1 MSHTAIEFGVTGLTP
16 DQAVNAALTAADTL
30 PGGDATLAEGTVV
43 SYKRQPTLDELQH
56 VAKQLLP
63 KPTSSEFA
71 QSAKALIG
79 STLKATT
86 KKGKKGGPSQAAVWA
101 GNLRRLAREIAVTGK
116 ATARAAGK
124 RSVRTAGKAVS
135 RTGGGATNTVPG
147 ANDPVADLVGTHCN
161 QQAPTIGI
169 EIRPKQTTDADAYY
183 VPANCVVFTNGKD
196 WFANIPDGTE
206 PKGLQIVGISTADGV
221 ESTQSKIYKELQHVS
236 VVATGLVS
244 LMCSPARAK
253 MFSPGDPVYINDV
266 AVPLRRKP
274 EIKVATFTTETE
286 GAKVGR
292 FIEICGSKGGI
303 RVQLNIENK

>member
-79 STLKATT
+79 SNLKATT

-135 RTGGGATNTVPG
+135 RTGASAGPG
-147 ANDPVADLVGTHCN
+147 ADDPVADLVGTHCN

-169 EIRPKQTTDADAYY
+169 EIRPEQTTDADAYY
-183 VPANCVVFTNGKD
+183 VPANCVVFTND
-196 WFANIPDGTE
+196 THWFANVPSGTV
-206 PKGLQIVGISTADGV
+206 PMGLKIVGISTADGV

-236 VVATGLVS
+236 VVATGIVS

-253 MFSPGDPVYINDV
+253 TFSPGDPVYIDDV
-266 AVPLRRKP
+266 VVPLRRKP
-274 EIKVATFTTETE
+274 EIKVATFTTDNKS
-286 GAKVGR
+286 GKKVGR
-292 FIEICGSKGGI
+292 FIEVCGPKGGI
-303 RVQLNIENK
+303 RVQLGIENN

>member
-1 MSHTAIEFGVTGLTP
+1 MAHTAVEFGVTGLTP
-16 DQAVNAALTAADTL
+16 EQAVNAALTAADTL
-30 PGGDATLAEGTVV
+30 PGGDATLADGTVV

-56 VAKQLLP
+56 AAKQLLP

-79 STLKATT
+79 STLKPTT
-86 KKGKKGGPSQAAVWA
+86 RKGKKGGASQAAVWA

-135 RTGGGATNTVPG
+135 RTGGTVTNDKKG

-169 EIRPKQTTDADAYY
+169 EIRPEQTTDADAYY
-183 VPANCVVFTNGKD
+183 VPANCVVFTDSGH
-196 WFANIPDGTE
+196 WFANIPGSAN
-206 PKGLQIVGISTADGV
+206 PKDLKIVGISTADGV

-274 EIKVATFTTETE
+274 EIKVATFTIDGDDNK

-292 FIEICGSKGGI
+292 FVEVCGPKGGI
-303 RVQLNIENK
+303 RVQLGI

>member
-1 MSHTAIEFGVTGLTP
+1 MAHTAVEFGVTGLTP
-16 DQAVNAALTAADTL
+16 QQAVNAALTAADTL
-30 PGGDATLAEGTVV
+30 PGGNATLADGTVV

-56 VAKQLLP
+56 AAKQLLP

-79 STLKATT
+79 STLKPTIR
-86 KKGKKGGPSQAAVWA
+86 KGKKGGPSQAAVWA

-135 RTGGGATNTVPG
+135 RTGASAGPG

-169 EIRPKQTTDADAYY
+169 EIRPNQTTDADAYY
-183 VPANCVVFTNGKD
+183 VPANCVVFTDGTH
-196 WFANIPDGTE
+196 WFANVPGLIA
-206 PKGLQIVGISTADGV
+206 KGFTIVGISTADGV

-236 VVATGLVS
+236 VVATGIVS

-253 MFSPGDPVYINDV
+253 TFSPGDPVYIDDV
-266 AVPLRRKP
+266 VVPLRRKP
-274 EIKVATFTTETE
+274 EIKVATFTKENKS
-286 GAKVGR
+286 AKKVGR
-292 FIEICGSKGGI
+292 FVEVCGPKGGI
-303 RVQLNIENK
+303 RVQLGIENN